1 MNITPFEKNKRI
13 YMLDE
18 LRGIAIIAMII
29 YHTIYSMAFIF
40 SLDFSYNLLLH
51 AYKFQPFI
59 PILFITLCGI
69 SCSFSKNNLKRGA
82 IVFATAIAIT
92 IATAIFM
99 PSATIIFGILH
110 FLGISLILYSLTQKV
125 IDKIPANIGIV
136 IFLILFIIVYNIP
149 KGYIGFKP
157 FLYFELPTQLYSFY
171 PLSIL
176 GFPTPNFA
184 SGDYFPLM
192 PNIFLLL
199 FGIYIGKLIKEKG
212 VPSFMYKKL
221 CPPLD
226 FLGRHSLVIY
236 VIHQPIIIGVL
247 SLITFLFDRF
257 A

>member
-1 MNITPFEKNKRI
+1 MNITPFKKNKRI
-13 YMLDE
+13 CILDE

-40 SLDFSYNLLLH
+40 SLDFSYDLLLQ
-51 AYKFQPFI
+51 AYRFQPLI
-59 PILFITLCGI
+59 PILFIALCGI

-82 IVFATAIAIT
+82 VIVATAIAIT

-110 FLGISLILYSLTQKV
+110 FLGISLILYSLAQKF
-125 IDKIPANIGIV
+125 IDKVPVNIGIV
-136 IFLILFIIVYNIP
+136 LFLVLFIVAYNIP
-149 KGYIGFKP
+149 MGYIGFKP
-157 FLYFELPTQLYSFY
+157 LLYFELPTQLYSFY
-171 PLSIL
+171 PLFIF
-176 GFPTPNFA
+176 GFPTPDFT
-184 SGDYFPLM
+184 SGDYFPLI

-221 CPPLD
+221 CPPLG

-236 VIHQPIIIGVL
+236 VIHQPIIIGILYLVT
-247 SLITFLFDRF
+247 SIFDI
-257 A
+257 